1 MKTNDINILAIETS
15 CDETSAAVV
24 KNGRYILSNII
35 SSQIDIHKKY
45 GGVVP
50 EIASRKH
57 IEVIDYVIDEALEEA
72 NFKLSDIDAIAVT
85 YGPGLVGALLVGVAS
100 AKALA
105 FACNKPL
112 VGVHHIE
119 GHISANYIED
129 KNFDPP
135 FICLIVS
142 GGHTHIAC
150 VHDYNKYEIMGCTRD
165 DAVGEAYD
173 KVARSIGYGY
183 PGGPIIDNLA
193 KTGNPQAIDF
203 PRVYLEDNSYDFS
216 FSGLKSAV
224 LNYINKC
231 KMTDVSFKPEDIA
244 ASFQQAVIEVLVNKT
259 IKAAKQKNIYKI
271 AMAGGVA
278 ANSSLRKHMKETCE
292 KENITLNYPSP
303 ILCTDNAAMIG
314 SAGYYEFINGVRH
327 KLDLNAVPNLKL
339 GQKYD

>member
-150 VHDYNKYEIMGCTRD
+150 VHDYNKYEIIGCTRD

-278 ANSSLRKHMKETCE
+278 ANSSLRKHMKEACE

-327 KLDLNAVPNLKL
+327 NLDLNAVPNLKL